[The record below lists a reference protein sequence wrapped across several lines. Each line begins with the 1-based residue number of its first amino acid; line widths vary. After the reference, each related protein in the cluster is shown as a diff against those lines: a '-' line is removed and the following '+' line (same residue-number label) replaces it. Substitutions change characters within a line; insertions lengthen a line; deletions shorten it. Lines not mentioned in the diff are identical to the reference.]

1 MWIGLGPERRVLSA
15 IDGRDVFVGLLTA
28 VVQFYVGWEF
38 LTGAVRAAR
47 LRTTNMDTLVA
58 IGSGTDVAIEAADV
72 VLVRRDLSAV
82 ADAIVLS
89 RRTLRTIHQN
99 LFWAFAYNLAA
110 IPLAAGV
117 FVPLFGT
124 HARLSPGVA
133 ALAMALSSLF
143 VVTNSARLARFD
155 PRG

>member
-1 MWIGLGPERRVLSA
+1 M
-15 IDGRDVFVGLLTA
+15 
-28 VVQFYVGWEF
+28 
-38 LTGAVRAAR
+38 
-47 LRTTNMDTLVA
+47 
-58 IGSGTDVAIEAADV
+58 
-72 VLVRRDLSAV
+72 LVRHDLSAV

-99 LFWAFAYNLAA
+99 LFWAFTYNLAA

-117 FVPLFGT
+117 FVPVFGS

-143 VVTNSARLARFD
+143 VVTHSARLARFD